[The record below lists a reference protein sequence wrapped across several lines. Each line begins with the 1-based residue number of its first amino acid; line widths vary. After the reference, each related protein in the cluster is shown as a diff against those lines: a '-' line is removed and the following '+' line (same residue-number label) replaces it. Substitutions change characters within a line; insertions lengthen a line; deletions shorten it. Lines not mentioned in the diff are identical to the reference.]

1 MVPTRRRQESP
12 DANARHRSVVQILTS
27 ADPPDYDQPWQ
38 TRGVE
43 SASGS
48 GAIIETP
55 RGLRVLTSAHVV
67 EHAVFVEVR
76 RDGRAEKFVATVE
89 CAGYEC
95 DLALLKVEKAEF
107 FRDAEP
113 IAIGGLPALGDRVS
127 VLGFPIGGERMSLT
141 QGVVS
146 RIEVTPY
153 AQSERRL
160 LAVQIDAAINEGN
173 SGGPVLDGDSLVGI
187 AFQALEQAESV
198 GYMIPTPVVEHFLR
212 EAGEGDLEGFP
223 SLGITTQPLASDALR
238 RYLGVPKRRAGV
250 LVTTVEFGGAAAGV
264 LEPGDVL
271 LGVGRAA
278 VAADGTVGL
287 RDEPRI
293 AFDQQVASRR
303 MGERMRV
310 RAWRDGA
317 PFEADVTL
325 APLPRLVPRTLGV
338 GRPSFFV
345 FGGLLFVPVTR
356 GYLRTWGDDW
366 MSEAPTDLVTL
377 YESGVRTERMQEIV
391 VLQKV
396 LADEV
401 NRGYHGMRDLRIV
414 KCQDRRVRS
423 LADLVRRVDR
433 SREEF
438 IRFETAD
445 GRSVV
450 LDRAQAVERLPQVL
464 ERYGLPEDRSTDLPR
479 PAPGP
484 TGRRRGGL

>member
-1 MVPTRRRQESP
+1 MPTRHSQKSP
-12 DANARHRSVVQILTS
+12 DAHARHRSVVQILTS

-43 SASGS
+43 SATGS
-48 GAIIETP
+48 GAIIETS

-67 EHAVFVEVR
+67 ENAVFVEVR

-89 CAGYEC
+89 SAGYEC
-95 DLALLKVEKAEF
+95 DLALLRVEKAEF
-107 FRDAEP
+107 FREAEP
-113 IAIGGLPALGDRVS
+113 LAIGGLPALGDRVS
-127 VLGFPIGGERMSLT
+127 VLGFPIGGDRMSLT

-153 AQSERRL
+153 SQSERRL

-173 SGGPVLDGDSLVGI
+173 SGGPVLDDGCLVGI

-212 EAGEGDLEGFP
+212 EAGEGDFEGFP
-223 SLGITTQPLASDALR
+223 SLGIATQPLASDALR
-238 RYLGVPKRRAGV
+238 RYLGVPKRRSGV
-250 LVTTVEFGGAAAGV
+250 LVTKVEFGGAAAGV
-264 LEPGDVL
+264 VEPGDVL
-271 LGVGRAA
+271 LGLGRAA
-278 VAADGTVGL
+278 VASDGTVGL
-287 RDEPRI
+287 RGEPRI
-293 AFDQQVASRR
+293 AFDQHVASRR

-310 RAWRDGA
+310 RTWRDGA
-317 PFEADVTL
+317 SFTANVTL
-325 APLPRLVPRTLGV
+325 APLPRLIPRALGAA
-338 GRPSFFV
+338 RPSFFV

-366 MSEAPTDLVTL
+366 MSDAPTDLVTL
-377 YESGVRTERMQEIV
+377 YESGVRTEQMQEIV

-401 NRGYHGMRDLRIV
+401 NRGYHGFRDLRIV

-423 LADLVRRVDR
+423 VADLVRRVDR
-433 SREEF
+433 TREEF

-445 GRSVV
+445 GQSVV
-450 LDRAQAVERLPQVL
+450 LDRKLAAERQPDVL
-464 ERYGLPEDRSTDLPR
+464 ERYGLPHDRSADL
-479 PAPGP
+479 AASKG
-484 TGRRRGGL
+484 GRATV